1 MVEPPTTGPSI
12 QAASLLVTVCA
23 GVGFTRAPGRRRSG
37 AARRAGTP
45 YPDPVGNLSGSLMTV
60 VQLACMALQLWALID
75 CATRKTPAFV
85 AANKLNKPAWLGIT
99 AVAALIVFFFGFLSF
114 FGIAGLIGSI
124 VYLVDVRP
132 AVREIQ
138 SGGGPGRW

>member
-1 MVEPPTTGPSI
+1 
-12 QAASLLVTVCA
+12 
-23 GVGFTRAPGRRRSG
+23 
-37 AARRAGTP
+37 
-45 YPDPVGNLSGSLMTV
+45 VGNLSGSLMTV